1 MNQTLLVALAF
12 ASLSVLIQASDLC
25 DQYPESVGCANIQKR
40 KSSYMRFGRSAPDFD
55 ESVLSMVK
63 RKSAYM
69 RFGKRSAGDVVE
81 FAEEIPQRQ
90 VRKSAY
96 MRFGKRSAEPLVEFV
111 PVEEPAYYMEK
122 RKPASIRFG

>member
-1 MNQTLLVALAF
+1 MNQTLLVVLAF

-25 DQYPESVGCANIQKR
+25 EQYPEAMGCANIQKR
-40 KSSYMRFGRSAPDFD
+40 KSAYMRFGRSAPDFED
-55 ESVLSMVK
+55 SELSAVK

-69 RFGKRSAGDVVE
+69 RFGKRSAGEMADY
-81 FAEEIPQRQ
+81 ADEIPQRQ

-96 MRFGKRSAEPLVEFV
+96 MRFGKRSSEPLEYV
-111 PVEEPAYYMEK
+111 PVEEPSYYMEK